1 MRILENMTVRS
12 RLMLSGVV
20 IVIFFIIFGGV
31 SIGQMQRLGELTAI
45 LYNHPLKVSNAALDA
60 RAGVINIHCDMKDIY
75 DAKTTPAIALAIQK
89 IQSEERRVYEAL
101 ELINRRILGNEGK
114 ELVAETIDMF
124 SNWKPIRVEVEEMVI
139 NKGMAS
145 ADMVIREKAATYAD
159 RLEHKMS
166 QLADYA
172 RNKADGFMADAE
184 QVKAR
189 IVNNVIFFVIGLI
202 AIFLL
207 TGFMVSSN
215 IMSSLEVLKQ
225 TLAGITQTGEL
236 AKVSLSGKNEIT
248 EIAEHFNRVV
258 DRMQNVFWVAD
269 GENMLNR
276 ELFQG
281 LSTEAIM
288 ETGLTKTARYV
299 DACAGAIYQYRQD
312 EKKLE
317 LCASYALME
326 RSHLGN
332 SFSLGQGIV
341 GQVAR
346 EKKAILLSHIKR
358 EEAQAQSGTFSEPP
372 LVIFAVPLMFEQ
384 DLFYGVMEIASFK
397 KLGEPE
403 QDFIES
409 SADIV
414 ATLMHTSQ
422 QNQRIKGLLEEAE
435 KSNKVLLEQADEL
448 TAMNK
453 EARQQAGELHEQ
465 NLALEIQ
472 RREIEEANRL
482 KSEFLSNMSHELRTP
497 LNSVNAL
504 SRVLIQ
510 QAQDRI
516 THEEMNYLTIIERN
530 GKHLL
535 SLINNILD
543 LSKIE
548 SGQVELDIT
557 RFSLAQLINNLVENL
572 IPLSDEKGLSLTF
585 ETEQGLPEMS
595 SDKSRVFQILQNIV
609 ANAIKFTEK
618 GSVRIQA
625 EEERQMFVIRV
636 TDTGVGI
643 PAKDIETIFNEFRQ
657 ADGASTRKFEGTGLG
672 LSIAYKAAKIL
683 GGDIQVDSTEGQGSE
698 FTVFLPKECPGD
710 VQAAASRSKRTLS
723 RKPEPSAKPA
733 EKPSTERKP
742 ANQKTILIVDDD
754 PKILAFMAST
764 FQAEGYG
771 TLVTT
776 SGQEALELAAK
787 YQPFAITLDVIMPGM
802 DGWEVLTRLKKETIT
817 AHIPVIIV
825 SVSQDRETGIALG
838 AVGYISKPVDSGL
851 LMTEMRRVLG
861 ELPFSVMVVDD
872 NALDRDNVVRI
883 LGKEG
888 IKATTAEDGEA
899 CLSRLKTTRPDLLV
913 LDLVMPE
920 MDGFK
925 LLEKIRSTPE
935 YETLPVIVVTAKDLT
950 REEKKQLEKQASSVL
965 LKSPLTPDQLMEKIK
980 KIFEELPEP
989 LPDDV
994 SGPPAD
1000 ESGQR
1005 TDPIL
1010 LVEDNDATIIQI
1022 QKILEE
1028 LDITVSL
1035 AKDGKEALAYL
1046 EKHRPQGIIL
1056 DLMMPHVDGFQ
1067 VLEALKQNPEIRHI
1081 PVLVLSAKEL
1091 TAEEHNRLQSNNIHQ
1106 FIQKGDVD
1114 KSELMGMV
1122 QQMLGIYQPV
1132 PVSQPSAVP
1141 PKTES
1146 QKKEAPQK
1154 TPASRDM
1161 NPCLL
1166 VVEDN
1171 PDNLITVK
1179 AVLGKDYEI
1188 QSAADGETGLK
1199 KARQMIPTLILL
1211 DMSLPKMDGME
1222 VLEALKADPATE
1234 QIPVIALTAQA
1245 MKGDRQRMI
1254 EAGCSDYISKPI
1266 EPDLVKKTIAK
1277 WFHQENR

>member
-1 MRILENMTVRS
+1 
-12 RLMLSGVV
+12 
-20 IVIFFIIFGGV
+20 
-31 SIGQMQRLGELTAI
+31 
-45 LYNHPLKVSNAALDA
+45 
-60 RAGVINIHCDMKDIY
+60 
-75 DAKTTPAIALAIQK
+75 
-89 IQSEERRVYEAL
+89 
-101 ELINRRILGNEGK
+101 
-114 ELVAETIDMF
+114 
-124 SNWKPIRVEVEEMVI
+124 
-139 NKGMAS
+139 
-145 ADMVIREKAATYAD
+145 
-159 RLEHKMS
+159 
-166 QLADYA
+166 
-172 RNKADGFMADAE
+172 
-184 QVKAR
+184 
-189 IVNNVIFFVIGLI
+189 
-202 AIFLL
+202 
-207 TGFMVSSN
+207 
-215 IMSSLEVLKQ
+215 
-225 TLAGITQTGEL
+225 
-236 AKVSLSGKNEIT
+236 
-248 EIAEHFNRVV
+248 
-258 DRMQNVFWVAD
+258 
-269 GENMLNR
+269 
-276 ELFQG
+276 
-281 LSTEAIM
+281 
-288 ETGLTKTARYV
+288 
-299 DACAGAIYQYRQD
+299 
-312 EKKLE
+312 
-317 LCASYALME
+317 
-326 RSHLGN
+326 
-332 SFSLGQGIV
+332 
-341 GQVAR
+341 
-346 EKKAILLSHIKR
+346 
-358 EEAQAQSGTFSEPP
+358 
-372 LVIFAVPLMFEQ
+372 
-384 DLFYGVMEIASFK
+384 
-397 KLGEPE
+397 
-403 QDFIES
+403 
-409 SADIV
+409 
-414 ATLMHTSQ
+414 MHTSQ
-422 QNQRIKGLLEEAE
+422 QNQRIKGLLEETE
-435 KSNKVLLEQADEL
+435 KSNKVLLDQADEL
-448 TAMNK
+448 TSMNE
-453 EARQQAGELHEQ
+453 EARQQARELHEQ
-465 NLALEIQ
+465 NRALEIQ

-510 QAQDRI
+510 QAQGRI

-557 RFSLAQLINNLVENL
+557 RFSLAQLINNLIENL

-585 ETEQGLPEMS
+585 ETEQDLPGMS

-618 GSVRIQA
+618 GSVRIRA

-710 VQAAASRSKRTLS
+710 VQEAASRSQEALS
-723 RKPEPSAKPA
+723 LHLQPEPPAKPA
-733 EKPSTERKP
+733 EKSSAERKP

-861 ELPFSVMVVDD
+861 ELPLSVMVVDD

-883 LGKEG
+883 LRKEG
-888 IKATTAEDGEA
+888 IKAATAEDGEA

-913 LDLVMPE
+913 LDLVMPG
-920 MDGFK
+920 MDGFE
-925 LLEKIRSTPE
+925 LLEKIRSIPE
-935 YETLPVIVVTAKDLT
+935 HETLPVIVVTAKDLT
-950 REEKKQLEKQASSVL
+950 REEKKQLEKLASSIL
-965 LKSPLTPDQLMEKIK
+965 LKSPLTPDQLMGKIK
-980 KIFEELPEP
+980 KIFGKLPEP

-994 SGPPAD
+994 SCPPAD
-1000 ESGQR
+1000 ESGQL
-1005 TDPIL
+1005 TDSVL
-1010 LVEDNDATIIQI
+1010 LVEDNDAAIIQI

-1046 EKHRPQGIIL
+1046 ETHRPQGIIL

-1114 KSELMGMV
+1114 KSELMVMV

-1132 PVSQPSAVP
+1132 PVSQPSAAP
-1141 PKTES
+1141 PKDES
-1146 QKKEAPQK
+1146 QKKEASQK
-1154 TPASRDM
+1154 TPASRDI

-1199 KARQMIPTLILL
+1199 KARQIIPALILL
-1211 DMSLPKMDGME
+1211 DMSLPKMDGMQ

-1245 MKGDRQRMI
+1245 MKGDRERMI

-1266 EPDLVKKTIAK
+1266 EPNLVKKSIAK
-1277 WFHQENR
+1277 WFHQEDR